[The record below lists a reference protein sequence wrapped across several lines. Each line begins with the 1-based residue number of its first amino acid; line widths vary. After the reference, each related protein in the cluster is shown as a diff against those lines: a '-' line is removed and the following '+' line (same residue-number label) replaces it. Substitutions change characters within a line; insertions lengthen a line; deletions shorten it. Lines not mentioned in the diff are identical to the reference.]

1 MYGEIIRLYQGCDSL
16 QEKPESG
23 SAAVLAK
30 AEHDPSLQV
39 FSVSLLLH
47 YVALPVL
54 HKSTVQSRLLLEFV
68 HTFSKQWLV
77 AAG

>member
-16 QEKPESG
+16 QEEPESE
-23 SAAVLAK
+23 SAAILAK

-39 FSVSLLLH
+39 FSISLLLH
-47 YVALPVL
+47 YAALPLL
-54 HKSTVQSRLLLEFV
+54 HKSTVTSRLLLEFV
-68 HTFSKQWLV
+68 HTFSRQWLV

>member
-23 SAAVLAK
+23 LAVVLAK

-39 FSVSLLLH
+39 FSISLLLH
-47 YVALPVL
+47 CAALPVL
-54 HKSTVQSRLLLEFV
+54 HKSTVTSRLLLEFV